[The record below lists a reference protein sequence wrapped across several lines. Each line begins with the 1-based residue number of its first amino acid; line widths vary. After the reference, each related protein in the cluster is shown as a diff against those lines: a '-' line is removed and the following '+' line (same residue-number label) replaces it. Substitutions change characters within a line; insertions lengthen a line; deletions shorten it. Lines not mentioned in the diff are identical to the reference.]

1 MFKNLF
7 FFFYDLVDNLIHQ
20 ERIVKFIDNKN
31 VKIVVDIGA
40 HKGEFLKHIK
50 KIKSIRKIYSLEPQK
65 KVYEE
70 LLKEIDNKKFFAYN
84 IAISNRNGKQKMQ
97 INDFS
102 MTSTLSKVNENSI
115 YYKIKNLIIG
125 TKKKKFENIKTEK
138 LDFFTKKRK
147 LNKIDL
153 LKVDTEGHELNVVK
167 SGLKTLKK
175 TRYLLIEFRQNDL
188 YLNYS
193 SQALH
198 KIVLKNNFKL
208 IKKFKFPLF
217 SMEDRLYKNSSI
229 SWKFV

>member
-1 MFKNLF
+1 MFKKLF
-7 FFFYDLVDNLIHQ
+7 YFFYDLVDNLIHQ
-20 ERIVKFIDNKN
+20 KRIVKFIDNKN
-31 VKIVVDIGA
+31 IRIVLDIGA
-40 HKGEFLKHIK
+40 HKGEFLNHIK
-50 KIKSIRKIYSLEPQK
+50 KIKSIRKVYSLEPQK
-65 KVYEE
+65 KIFNE

-84 IAISNRNGKQKMQ
+84 IAISNNNGKQKMQ

-102 MTSTLSKVNENSI
+102 MTSTLSKLNEKSK

-125 TKKKKFENIKTEK
+125 NKKKKFEYIKTEK
-138 LDFFTKKRK
+138 LDLFTKKRK

-153 LKVDTEGHELNVVK
+153 LKIDTEGHELNVVK

-175 TRYLLIEFRQNDL
+175 TKYLLIEFRQNDL

-229 SWKFV
+229 S

>member
-40 HKGEFLKHIK
+40 HKGEFLNHIK
-50 KIKSIRKIYSLEPQK
+50 KIKSIRKVYSLEPQK
-65 KVYEE
+65 KVYGE

-125 TKKKKFENIKTEK
+125 NKKKKFEYIKTEK
-138 LDFFTKKRK
+138 LDLFTKKRK

-175 TRYLLIEFRQNDL
+175 TKYLLIEFRQNDL

-208 IKKFKFPLF
+208 IKRFKFPLF

-229 SWKFV
+229 S

>member
-40 HKGEFLKHIK
+40 HKGEFLNHIK
-50 KIKSIRKIYSLEPQK
+50 KIKSIRKVYSLEPQK
-65 KVYEE
+65 KVYGE

-229 SWKFV
+229 S

>member
-50 KIKSIRKIYSLEPQK
+50 KIKSIRKVYSLEPQK
-65 KVYEE
+65 KVYGE

-229 SWKFV
+229 S

>member
-50 KIKSIRKIYSLEPQK
+50 KIKSIRKVYSLEPQK
-65 KVYEE
+65 KVYGE

-115 YYKIKNLIIG
+115 YYKIKNIIIG
-125 TKKKKFENIKTEK
+125 NKKKKI
-138 LDFFTKKRK
+138 
-147 LNKIDL
+147 
-153 LKVDTEGHELNVVK
+153 
-167 SGLKTLKK
+167 
-175 TRYLLIEFRQNDL
+175 
-188 YLNYS
+188 
-193 SQALH
+193 
-198 KIVLKNNFKL
+198 
-208 IKKFKFPLF
+208 
-217 SMEDRLYKNSSI
+217 
-229 SWKFV
+229 

>member
-50 KIKSIRKIYSLEPQK
+50 KIKSIRKVYSLEPQK
-65 KVYEE
+65 KVYGE

-125 TKKKKFENIKTEK
+125 NKKKKFEYIKTEK
-138 LDFFTKKRK
+138 LDLFTKKRK

-229 SWKFV
+229 S

>member
-20 ERIVKFIDNKN
+20 ERIVKFIDNKD

-50 KIKSIRKIYSLEPQK
+50 KIKSIRKVYSLEPQK

-70 LLKEIDNKKFFAYN
+70 LLKEIDNKKYFAYN

-125 TKKKKFENIKTEK
+125 NKKKKFEYIKTEK
-138 LDFFTKKRK
+138 LDLFTKKRK

-175 TRYLLIEFRQNDL
+175 TKYLLIEFRQNDL

-229 SWKFV
+229 S

>member
-20 ERIVKFIDNKN
+20 ERIVKFIDSKD

-50 KIKSIRKIYSLEPQK
+50 KIKSIKKVYSLEPQK
-65 KVYEE
+65 KIYRE
-70 LLKEIDNKKFFAYN
+70 LLKEIDNKIFFSYN
-84 IAISNRNGKQKMQ
+84 IAISNRIGRQKMQ

-115 YYKIKNLIIG
+115 YYKIKNFIIG
-125 TKKKKFENIKTEK
+125 NKKKKFEYIKTEK

-153 LKVDTEGHELNVVK
+153 LKIDTEGHELNVVK

-175 TRYLLIEFRQNDL
+175 SKYLLIEFRQNDL

-198 KIVLKNNFKL
+198 KIVIKNNFKL
-208 IKKFKFPLF
+208 VKKFKFPMF
-217 SMEDRLYKNSSI
+217 SMEDRLYRNNSI
-229 SWKFV
+229 K